1 MYKLV
6 TMTAAV
12 VIASTVSSLAQT
24 INHGG
29 DDQLTFNTETG
40 VITQTH
46 SSNGSSETID
56 FVTQSEFNSRGD
68 SLSVISNT
76 ARSETNEDNI
86 ASNDV
91 DIRLLQDGN
100 ADQHRRISAL
110 ESRPVVNGRDGT
122 NGARGAQGEQGVRGE
137 TGARGATGAA
147 GRDGQ
152 DADVSAIY
160 EDVRAVF
167 NHIEADF
174 EDARVQAQMGIAG
187 TAALSFANSGGS
199 GLGIGIAGHQGQN
212 AGAISYTHT
221 IDNQFS
227 ASFGATTTGTVG
239 AGVKWKF

>member
-1 MYKLV
+1 MYKSIL
-6 TMTAAV
+6 A
-12 VIASTVSSLAQT
+12 ASTVVFALGAAQSHAQT
-24 INHGG
+24 ITHVG
-29 DDQLTFNTETG
+29 DDRLDFNTQTG
-40 VITQTH
+40 VITQIH

-110 ESRPVVNGRDGT
+110 ELRPVVNGRDGR
-122 NGARGAQGEQGVRGE
+122 NGRDGVDGLNGRNGID
-137 TGARGATGAA
+137 GLN

-167 NHIEADF
+167 NDIEADF
-174 EDARVQAQMGIAG
+174 EDARVQTQMGIAG

-212 AGAISYTHT
+212 AGAISYTHS
-221 IDNQFS
+221 IDDQFS
-227 ASFGATTTGTVG
+227 ASFGATTAGTVG

>member
-1 MYKLV
+1 MYIKSIL
-6 TMTAAV
+6 A
-12 VIASTVSSLAQT
+12 ASTVVFALGAAQSHAQT
-24 INHGG
+24 ITHVG
-29 DDQLTFNTETG
+29 DDRLDFNTQTG
-40 VITQTH
+40 VITQIH

-110 ESRPVVNGRDGT
+110 ESRPVVNGRDGR
-122 NGARGAQGEQGVRGE
+122 NGRDGVDGLNGRNGID
-137 TGARGATGAA
+137 GLN

-152 DADVSAIY
+152 DANLDGLY
-160 EDVRAVF
+160 EDLGETFA
-167 NHIEADF
+167 NIQSDF
-174 EDARVQAQMGIAG
+174 EDARVQTQMGIAG
-187 TAALSFANSGGS
+187 ASALSFANNGGS
-199 GLGIGIAGHQGQN
+199 GLGIGIASHQGLN
-212 AGAISYTHT
+212 AGAISYSHD
-221 IDNQFS
+221 INNSFS
-227 ASFGATTTGTVG
+227 ASIGATTTGTVG